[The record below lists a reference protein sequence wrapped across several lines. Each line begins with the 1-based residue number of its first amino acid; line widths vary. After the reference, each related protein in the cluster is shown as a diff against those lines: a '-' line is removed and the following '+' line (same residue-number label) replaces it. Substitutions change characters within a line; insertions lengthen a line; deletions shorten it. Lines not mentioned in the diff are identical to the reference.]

1 MRENNSQGHFHLSAK
16 LQWVNFSPQ
25 YFLLLPFVELN
36 AKRNWGFLRA
46 DYLIWLKVNQ
56 SCFIYKSHR
65 VCSFIFT
72 VYVTRM
78 IGCPFHLVVVR
89 LTPWVGHTI
98 KGTVKWCRHLMSL
111 RNVASKVMVCKMK
124 SDEMNP
130 N

>member
-36 AKRNWGFLRA
+36 AKKNWGFLRA
-46 DYLIWLKVNQ
+46 DYLIRLKVNE
-56 SCFIYKSHR
+56 SCFVYKSHR

-78 IGCPFHLVVVR
+78 IGFPFHMVVVR
-89 LTPWVGHTI
+89 LTP
-98 KGTVKWCRHLMSL
+98 
-111 RNVASKVMVCKMK
+111 
-124 SDEMNP
+124 
-130 N
+130 